1 MQNIIVRMVICILS
15 PILTAAVALISGWGV
30 SYDATSHVLSLDL
43 PALIDAV
50 VAAAGLSS
58 AIFKRWGVS

>member
-1 MQNIIVRMVICILS
+1 MHNIIVRMVIYILS

-43 PALIDAV
+43 PALIGAV
-50 VAAAGLSS
+50 MAAVGLSG
-58 AIFKRWGVS
+58 AVFARWGVR